1 MVREG
6 RVPARRPP
14 PQVCPPRQVCT
25 FHGGQPTPS
34 PPATPTPSLLNLPD
48 QVPALPESTPTGV
61 STLRSHPRGVALARC
76 PVHDAAVLVL
86 SCGPRNPV
94 LPGMVPGSGLLGTH
108 GGGLGG
114 AGAPPPAPP
123 SSLSY
128 PGPRPC
134 TVPESKGFAVPPA
147 PPPSAV
153 SHPEPPPCPVPERN
167 GSSEPPHPPARPC
180 LGVCP
185 SGDIPEA
192 RGPPSDR
199 SARTRENTHRRAGFF
214 PGLLLLG
221 HTGFSSPSWG
231 LRGTGPEAPARPG
244 PPQRGAGPAGAGG
257 PSGRVAW
264 GGR

>member
-114 AGAPPPAPP
+114 AGAPPPHPHPACPTRGHARAP
-123 SSLSY
+123 SLRAKALRC
-128 PGPRPC
+128 PQP
-134 TVPESKGFAVPPA
+134 
-147 PPPSAV
+147 
-153 SHPEPPPCPVPERN
+153 HPHPPCPTRSHPRAPSPRETALPN
-167 GSSEPPHPPARPC
+167 PPTPQPDPAWGS
-180 LGVCP
+180 V
-185 SGDIPEA
+185 
-192 RGPPSDR
+192 
-199 SARTRENTHRRAGFF
+199 
-214 PGLLLLG
+214 
-221 HTGFSSPSWG
+221 
-231 LRGTGPEAPARPG
+231 LRGTSPKPVAPRVTEAPARAKTHTGARVSFLGFYCLDTRVSRAPRGDFEALGPRPQPAPG
-244 PPQRGAGPAGAGG
+244 RRSGEQARLGRAG